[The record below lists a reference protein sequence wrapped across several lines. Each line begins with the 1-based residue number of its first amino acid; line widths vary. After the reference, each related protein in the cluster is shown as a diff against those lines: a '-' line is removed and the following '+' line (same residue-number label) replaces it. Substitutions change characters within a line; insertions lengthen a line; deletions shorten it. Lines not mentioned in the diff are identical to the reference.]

1 MGERF
6 EVVFTDSLEES
17 FFKSY
22 GEAFIIR
29 DKKTGVLY
37 LANRSYDTNGIGV
50 GLTVMVDKDG
60 KPLTQL

>member
-22 GEAFIIR
+22 GEAIIIR

-37 LANRSYDTNGIGV
+37 LPNRSCGSYGIGV

-60 KPLTQL
+60 KPLTQF